1 MRKTCKKITRDTTRL
16 IITSLKKQRYATR
29 LPFICHHRWKKSGRK
44 TRSLFAWGAVQPRRR
59 ENHLGSIAAEDTE
72 ARRHCRRDSFWRVH
86 SKQSAAKG
94 TGGAA
99 SVRNRTEPSHVH
111 THTRVRTCVHV
122 CARASGP
129 AWPPLCRIH
138 LLLRSVALSRS
149 LGFIHR
155 VASHRGVTRR
165 RGHSSRDKKPS
176 GKRAGSSMYPPEA
189 YKCNASESDRRV
201 IRERCLNYVRSLA
214 SGGEQWP
221 LLR

>member
-44 TRSLFAWGAVQPRRR
+44 TRSLFAWGAAQPRRK
-59 ENHLGSIAAEDTE
+59 ENHLGSIAAEK
-72 ARRHCRRDSFWRVH
+72 RV
-86 SKQSAAKG
+86 AAVAG
-94 TGGAA
+94 TLFGAFIQNRAPRKALA

-111 THTRVRTCVHV
+111 THVCARVCMCVRAR
-122 CARASGP
+122 ARASGP

-214 SGGEQWP
+214 SGEQWP

>member
-1 MRKTCKKITRDTTRL
+1 
-16 IITSLKKQRYATR
+16 
-29 LPFICHHRWKKSGRK
+29 
-44 TRSLFAWGAVQPRRR
+44 V
-59 ENHLGSIAAEDTE
+59 
-72 ARRHCRRDSFWRVH
+72 
-86 SKQSAAKG
+86 
-94 TGGAA
+94 

-111 THTRVRTCVHV
+111 THTHTHTHTHVCARVCMLCM

-129 AWPPLCRIH
+129 AWPPPLCRIH

-189 YKCNASESDRRV
+189 YKCNASESDRRA

-214 SGGEQWP
+214 SGGEQWS